1 MKRTPTSSDRP
12 KNPWPNLFTS
22 AQYAKLL
29 SNGIKAH
36 QRKGVFDPKPVVKL
50 FTPD

>member
-1 MKRTPTSSDRP
+1 MKRTTTSSDRP

-22 AQYAKLL
+22 AQYAKLI
-29 SNGIKAH
+29 SNGIKA
-36 QRKGVFDPKPVVKL
+36 QQLQDFDPKPVVKL